1 LVLSITKTYYFYSKS
16 VLRGTAGQ
24 QACSVIMFYEA
35 VGFFMNG
42 SPDGRT
48 LKTAVSQR

>member
-1 LVLSITKTYYFYSKS
+1 
-16 VLRGTAGQ
+16 
-24 QACSVIMFYEA
+24 MFYEA